1 MRLIQHKK
9 EAYWFYRFLS
19 IFYDKYVNPLFW
31 TAYMRDQSLELA
43 LLNDKKLTVIDVGS
57 GTGFTTQGIT
67 KFISPQQITCIDQ
80 SPHQMQKAKQKS
92 DLIGCTFILGDAENI
107 PFANN
112 TFDRYISAG
121 SIEYWPNPQKGIQ
134 EAMRVIKPGGIALM
148 IGPLEPG
155 NKFGRFLANTWM
167 LFPKEEEYLTWYRS
181 AGFKEIRIKYIKPQW
196 YKSEHEYGIA
206 ISGIKPLDGSE
217 IAPVEVRASEEK
229 NSIFRPLQIFWRV
242 LIGSLAGFIF
252 IPVALFGYL
261 TNIFRKNDNNLA
273 PQYQEKLNK
282 QQLAVLIFIGLLIT
296 LTIWLIV
303 KK

>member
-31 TAYMRDQSLELA
+31 TEYMRDQSLELA

-67 KFISPQQITCIDQ
+67 KSISPQQITCIDQ

-92 DLIGCTFILGDAENI
+92 DLKGCTFILGDAENI

-112 TFDRYISAG
+112 TFDRYVSAG
-121 SIEYWPNPQKGIQ
+121 SIEYWPDPQKGIL
-134 EAMRVIKPGGIALM
+134 EAIRVIKPGGTALM

-155 NKFGRFLANTWM
+155 NKLGRFLANTWM
-167 LFPKEEEYLTWYRS
+167 LFPKEEEYLNWYRA
-181 AGFKEIRIKYIKPQW
+181 AGFKEIKVKYIKPQW
-196 YKSEHEYGIA
+196 YKSKHEYGIA

-217 IAPVEVRASEEK
+217 NSFNEINVSEEK
-229 NSIFRPLQIFWRV
+229 KSIFRPLQIFWRV

-252 IPVALFGYL
+252 IPVALFGYF
-261 TNIFRKNDNNLA
+261 TNIFRKDKNHSST
-273 PQYQEKLNK
+273 YQEKLNK
-282 QQLAVLIFIGLLIT
+282 YQITVLILIGLLLI
-296 LTIWLIV
+296 LTIWIIV
-303 KK
+303 K